1 MRAMTALTLATL
13 VSAAFVSA
21 AFVSGAAVAGEAT
34 YLTPPLFREQAR
46 DTQKVRRVSDLTT
59 TPNLVVVA
67 KPLNAARTIRI
78 VADAE
83 ATAAR

>member
-13 VSAAFVSA
+13 VSAAFVAS
-21 AFVSGAAVAGEAT
+21 AAVAGEAT

-67 KPLNAARTIRI
+67 KPLNAARTIQI

>member
-13 VSAAFVSA
+13 VSAAFVSSA
-21 AFVSGAAVAGEAT
+21 VVAGEAT

-67 KPLNAARTIRI
+67 KPTGASRTIRI